1 MLQKLLIKAECVKT
15 MAHVK
20 SPKLLE
26 RPKADTLQHSSKGQV
41 QMPEKLSDATMG
53 NQQPSVVGNNCEGST
68 TIEMS
73 EGQMSMWDK
82 VDIYSEQSDMWIG
95 DKENFLLNDIV

>member
-1 MLQKLLIKAECVKT
+1 
-15 MAHVK
+15 MAHIK

-26 RPKADTLQHSSKGQV
+26 HPKADTLQHSLKEQV
-41 QMPEKLSDATMG
+41 RMSEKLSDATMG

-73 EGQMSMWDK
+73 VWDK
-82 VDIYSEQSDMWIG
+82 VDTYPEQLDMWTG
-95 DKENFLLNDIV
+95 DKENKFLNDIVCSHVKA

>member
-1 MLQKLLIKAECVKT
+1 

-20 SPKLLE
+20 FPKLLGH
-26 RPKADTLQHSSKGQV
+26 PKADTLQHSLKEQV

-73 EGQMSMWDK
+73 VWGK
-82 VDIYSEQSDMWIG
+82 VDTYPKQSDMWIG
-95 DKENFLLNDIV
+95 DKENNLLNDIV

>member
-1 MLQKLLIKAECVKT
+1 

-20 SPKLLE
+20 SPKLLGH
-26 RPKADTLQHSSKGQV
+26 PKADTLQHSSKGQV
-41 QMPEKLSDATMG
+41 RMPEKLSDATMG

-73 EGQMSMWDK
+73 VWDK
-82 VDIYSEQSDMWIG
+82 VDTYPEQSDMWIG
-95 DKENFLLNDIV
+95 DKENNLLNDIV